1 MKLVAMPN
9 YVKHGAWQDPVL
21 GMPAVHAM
29 VRGEMVVV
37 DLNSFLNARVRL
49 DDVVYPL
56 ELGHDGSPLIQVWF
70 GKGGISTNIEM
81 PAYEFRRIFKTD
93 PPKICR

>member
-9 YVKHGAWQDPVL
+9 YGKHDAWRDPVL

-29 VRGEMVVV
+29 MRMETVVV
-37 DLNSFLNARVRL
+37 DLNSFLNARVVW

-56 ELGHDGSPLIQVWF
+56 ELGHDGDPLIQVWF
-70 GKGGISTNIEM
+70 GKGGSSTCVEM
-81 PAYEFRRIFKTD
+81 PAYEFKRIFKTD